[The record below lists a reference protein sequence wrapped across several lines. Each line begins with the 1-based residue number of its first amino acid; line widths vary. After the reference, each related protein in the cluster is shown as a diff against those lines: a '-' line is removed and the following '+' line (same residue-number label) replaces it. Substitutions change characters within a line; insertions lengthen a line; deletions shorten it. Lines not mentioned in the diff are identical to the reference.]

1 MLGWIVQEK
10 AKELNAMTALTKKA
24 SDEGK
29 PEVET
34 PAKLKKKNLKS
45 KPSAKSKP
53 SLKNKASAKSKPSL
67 KNKPSVT
74 VKQMKK
80 KMKKNLTQYEGGKW
94 KALKKSLLHEIVQ
107 DEIRGALLAT
117 VSAGIKC

>member
-1 MLGWIVQEK
+1 MLGWAVQEK
-10 AKELNAMTALTKKA
+10 VKELSAITALTKKA

-34 PAKLKKKNLKS
+34 PAKKEKKKKNEKS
-45 KPSAKSKP
+45 KASAKKKP
-53 SLKNKASAKSKPSL
+53 SLKSKASTKTKPSL
-67 KNKPSVT
+67 KNKPSIA

-94 KALKKSLLHEIVQ
+94 KALKKSLNGMTRLFI
-107 DEIRGALLAT
+107 IWRN
-117 VSAGIKC
+117 